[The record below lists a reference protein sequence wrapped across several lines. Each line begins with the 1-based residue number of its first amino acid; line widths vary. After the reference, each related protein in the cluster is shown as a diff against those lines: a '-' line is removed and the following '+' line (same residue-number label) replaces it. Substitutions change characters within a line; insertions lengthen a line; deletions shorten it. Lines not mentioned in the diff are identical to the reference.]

1 MRAFK
6 VKHCSRVRGDRCIT
20 LLRQELVEEGKVNYV
35 GVSEIDA
42 STLRRAH
49 AVCPITAYQ
58 MECSVFTRDVEEEL
72 VPTCR
77 ELEIGERL
85 LVPSALEGNFQ

>member
-1 MRAFK
+1 MDAEQTTAL
-6 VKHCSRVRGDRCIT
+6 T
-20 LLRQELVEEGKVNYV
+20 LMQELVEEGKIKYV

-58 MECSVFTRDVEEEL
+58 MEWSVFTRDVEEEL

-77 ELEIGERL
+77 ELEIGKRL
-85 LVPSALEGNFQ
+85 LVPSTPEENFQ